1 MKLELKRIV
10 LKGNAPEEI
19 DDFVIAADAD
29 IGEKGFE
36 GVDYFH
42 FRIVTPKRLKKWL
55 EEDNI
60 VNGRA
65 TFIVNEPTME
75 ENLKIVEKEI
85 NSILKKCD
93 KPSFKDAIS
102 AINLYLEWEYSEF

>member
-10 LKGNAPEEI
+10 LKGNAPETI

-42 FRIVTPKRLKKWL
+42 LRIVTPKRLKKWL
-55 EEDNI
+55 EEDKI

-75 ENLKIVEKEI
+75 ENLKVVENEI
-85 NSILKKCD
+85 NHILEKCD
-93 KPSFKDAIS
+93 KPTLEEVIN
-102 AINLYLEWEYSEF
+102 AINLYLVWEYSDS